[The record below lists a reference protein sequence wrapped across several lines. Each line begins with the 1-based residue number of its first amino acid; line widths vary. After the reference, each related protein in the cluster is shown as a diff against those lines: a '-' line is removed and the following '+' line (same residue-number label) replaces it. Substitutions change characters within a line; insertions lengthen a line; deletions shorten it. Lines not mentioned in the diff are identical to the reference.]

1 MAATRPTR
9 IDGVS
14 LPTRPARA
22 LVIVPTYNEADN
34 VRELVPSILSQ
45 GPEFEVLIVDDNST
59 DGTGKIIDEMRETEP
74 RLHVLHRPGKL
85 GLGTAYVDGFRYALR
100 NGYDFIFEMDA
111 DFSHDPASLRNFID
125 TAEKENV
132 DLVLGSRYLNGVTV
146 VNWPLSRLILSYGA
160 NVYTKLITWMPV
172 KDATGGFKCFRR
184 RVLEALDL
192 NHVHSDGYGF
202 QIEMSFK
209 AWRKKFKLK
218 EIPITFTDRRVG
230 ISKMNKKIIWEA
242 MWLVWRLRLMALLG
256 RL

>member
-1 MAATRPTR
+1 MVREESQVLNPAYMADPSQPSVRTATTVP
-9 IDGVS
+9 
-14 LPTRPARA
+14 PKA

-34 VRELVPSILSQ
+34 VRELVPAILSQ
-45 GPEFEVLIVDDNST
+45 GPEFEVLIVDDNSS
-59 DGTGKIIDEMRETEP
+59 DGTGKIVEEMSHTEP
-74 RLHVLHRPGKL
+74 RLHVMHRPGKM
-85 GLGTAYVDGFRYALR
+85 GLGTAYVDGFRYALQHD
-100 NGYDFIFEMDA
+100 YDFVFEMDA
-111 DFSHDPASLRNFID
+111 DFSHDPNSLPDFLRV
-125 TAEKENV
+125 AESDNA

-160 NVYTKLITWMPV
+160 NVYTKLI
-172 KDATGGFKCFRR
+172 RR

-209 AWRKKFKLK
+209 AWRKKFRLK

-230 ISKMNKKIIWEA
+230 ISKMNRKIIWEA

-256 RL
+256 RI